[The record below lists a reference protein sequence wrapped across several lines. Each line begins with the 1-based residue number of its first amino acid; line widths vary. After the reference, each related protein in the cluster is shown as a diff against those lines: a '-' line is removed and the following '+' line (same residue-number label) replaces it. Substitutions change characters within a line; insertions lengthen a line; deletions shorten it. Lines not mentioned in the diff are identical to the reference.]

1 MILVDSFCLE
11 MHCEIGKYSCLGLGY
26 IFPTA
31 MNLFFDCHCLQLW
44 FENHVLLSIWLPPCF
59 LELFILWQNATVNVV
74 YMKIYVI
81 SFKYKVKCEM
91 IWIGLNLQCV
101 VLMFLKISF
110 ETIWHLIFMSSYW
123 SFFCYTTKQFKWHS
137 ANSTSQCIWFLHSG
151 FMGLFL
157 VFVLQKKSNR

>member
-81 SFKYKVKCEM
+81 SSKM
-91 IWIGLNLQCV
+91 WNDLNRIESSVCCSYV
-101 VLMFLKISF
+101 F
-110 ETIWHLIFMSSYW
+110 ENFFWNNLTLDFYVIILF
-123 SFFCYTTKQFKWHS
+123 SFFGTTKLFRWHS
-137 ANSTSQCIWFLHSG
+137 ANSTSECIWFLHSG
-151 FMGLFL
+151 LWVSIWFL
-157 VFVLQKKSNR
+157 YYRKKSNW

>member
-1 MILVDSFCLE
+1 

-110 ETIWHLIFMSSYW
+110 ETIWHLIFMSSYC
-123 SFFCYTTKQFKWHS
+123 SVFLVQQNCLDDILQTVLLNVFGF
-137 ANSTSQCIWFLHSG
+137 STQGYGFLSG
-151 FMGLFL
+151 FCITEKNQIDNF
-157 VFVLQKKSNR
+157 FS